1 MKTILLIDDDEGM
14 LHSYGLLLRKNGYR
28 VLEASSGASG
38 FKMAQQH
45 LPDLILSD
53 INMPGGDGTTL
64 LRDLRKDAEL
74 KSVQIVLMTGKPELV
89 TPRRVMEEGADDF
102 LVKPVSMEALLA
114 CLEAR
119 FNRASVNWRVED
131 KILDRI
137 RSAVPVNLPH
147 EFFTPMAGII
157 GLTEILRGGSA
168 SMTANEIDEIAGD
181 VHQSTLRLNRTLRNY
196 LLILELQTSEPD
208 PLIGSLLPRRVEE
221 CLKAGVNE
229 VLHLYPRQD
238 DIKVL
243 VKISSLPV
251 KAEDLS
257 HIVEEL
263 VNNACKFSRQG
274 TLIQVQLGDDGAL
287 VVTDQGRG
295 MTSEQITQIGA
306 FQQFERKR
314 YEQQGLGLGL
324 LLVQKLIR
332 LYDAKMEITSDP
344 GEWTRVRIAF
354 PLIKLSA

>member
-14 LHSYGLLLRKNGYR
+14 LHSYGLLLRKSGYR
-28 VLEASSGASG
+28 VLEANSGSLG

-45 LPDLILSD
+45 MPDLILSD

-74 KSVQIVLMTGKPELV
+74 KSVQIVLMTGKPELA

-119 FNRASVNWRVED
+119 FDRASVSWRVED
-131 KILDRI
+131 KVLDRL

-168 SMTANEIDEIAGD
+168 KMTSTEIDEIAND
-181 VHQSTLRLNRTLRNY
+181 VHQSALRLNRTLRNY
-196 LLILELQTSEPD
+196 LLILELQGSEPD
-208 PLIGSLLPRRVEE
+208 PLLGSLLPHRVEE
-221 CLKAGVNE
+221 SINLGVKEALQLNE
-229 VLHLYPRQD
+229 RQND
-238 DIKVL
+238 VTVL
-243 VKISSLPV
+243 VKACSLPV

-257 HIVEEL
+257 RIVEEI
-263 VNNACKFSRQG
+263 VDNACKFSRQG
-274 TLIQVQLGDDGAL
+274 TLIQVQLGDDGEF

-295 MTSEQITQIGA
+295 MNPEQIANIGA

-324 LLVQKLIR
+324 LLVQNIIR
-332 LYDAKMEITSDP
+332 PYDAKLEITSDP

-354 PLIKLSA
+354 PSIKLSA

>member
-1 MKTILLIDDDEGM
+1 MKTILLIDDDDGM
-14 LHSYGLLLRKNGYR
+14 LHSYGLLLRKSGYR
-28 VLEASSGASG
+28 VLEANSGSLG

-74 KSVQIVLMTGKPELV
+74 KSVQIVLMTGKPELA

-131 KILDRI
+131 KMLERL
-137 RSAVPVNLPH
+137 RSAVPANLPH

-168 SMTANEIDEIAGD
+168 NMTSSEIDEIAND
-181 VHQSTLRLNRTLRNY
+181 VHQSALRLNRTLRNY
-196 LLILELQTSEPD
+196 LLILELQTSQPD
-208 PLIGSLLPRRVEE
+208 PLLGSLLPRRVEE
-221 CLKAGVNE
+221 CINAGVKE
-229 VLHLYPRQD
+229 AVLLNPRED
-238 DIKVL
+238 DITVL
-243 VKISSLPV
+243 VKVSSLPV
-251 KAEDLS
+251 KAEDLGRV
-257 HIVEEL
+257 VEEL
-263 VNNACKFSRQG
+263 VDNACKFSRQG

-295 MTSEQITQIGA
+295 MTSDQIAKIGA
-306 FQQFERKR
+306 FQQFERER

-332 LYDAKMEITSDP
+332 QYDAKLEITSEP

-354 PLIKLSA
+354 PSIKLSA